1 MNFLKEDYS
10 SVEKQFYDILLP
22 IMGKDIYL
30 YCVTGSLGREDVI
43 PNWSDID
50 ILLVVKEY
58 SETTLSC
65 INNCLLK
72 MNGGIKIGVTIF
84 SIEEFNHEYFKDA
97 KTYIS
102 IELISKGYY
111 KPRII
116 LPEIKFVLEDK
127 TLKKYMDIS
136 NFASFS
142 HDIKRE
148 LLRMGDNYDEKKV
161 YKLVIILLKIMLNQR
176 GIVTLN
182 YRDTLSE
189 SMKYLPNFNINIP
202 EPIFMIN
209 HLEGKKER
217 FIIYLSFLEWLR
229 KNTNVIFQ

>member
-10 SVEKQFYDILLP
+10 KVEKQFYNILLP
-22 IMGKDIYL
+22 LIGEDIYL
-30 YCVTGSLGREDVI
+30 YCVTGSLGREDII

-50 ILLVVKEY
+50 ILLIIKEY
-58 SETTLSC
+58 SKLTLSC

-72 MNGGIKIGVTIF
+72 MNGDIKIGVTIF
-84 SIEEFNHEYFKDA
+84 SLEEFNHEYFKDA

-116 LPEIKFVLEDK
+116 LPEVKLVLEDK
-127 TLKKYMDIS
+127 TLGRYMDIS
-136 NFASFS
+136 SFSRFS

-148 LLRMGDNYDEKKV
+148 LLKMDDDYDEKKV
-161 YKLVIILLKIMLNQR
+161 YKLIIILLKIMLHQR
-176 GIVTLN
+176 GVITLN

-189 SMKYLPNFNINIP
+189 SIKYLPNFNINIL
-202 EPIFMIN
+202 EPIFIMT
-209 HLEGKKER
+209 HPEGKKER
-217 FIIYLSFLEWLR
+217 FIVYLSFLEWLR
-229 KNTNVIFQ
+229 KNTNVIF